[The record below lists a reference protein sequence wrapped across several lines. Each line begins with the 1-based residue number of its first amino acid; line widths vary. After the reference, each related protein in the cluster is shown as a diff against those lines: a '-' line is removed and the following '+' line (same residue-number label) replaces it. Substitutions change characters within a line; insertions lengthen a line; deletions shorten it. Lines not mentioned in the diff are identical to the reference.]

1 MEVLLLRKDNCLLY
15 GGYNPGRDPISR
27 YIKNVEDTL
36 NKYINK
42 YNNIIML
49 GGFNCDFIIED
60 NKLLEFGD
68 TFNLTNIVKESTCYK
83 NPLHPTH
90 IDVILTNRSKNF
102 QNTTTI
108 ETGLS
113 DYHEMVIT
121 CLKSNMAKLPPR
133 VIYYRNY
140 KKFDETRSRN
150 NVSCE
155 LNSHK
160 SKNNVNYE
168 EIKSSMMTR
177 LEQRAPR
184 KKMFLRANNSP
195 FMNKKLSKAIMARSR
210 YKNRY
215 TKNPTSENKMKYNK
229 QRNICV
235 NMLKKAKRE
244 YYINIDIKLLNDNRK
259 FWKCIKPLFSNK
271 QIRLSKAILIE
282 NDVTICN
289 DTTIAEIFND
299 FL

>member
-1 MEVLLLRKDNCLLY
+1 MIILLCWE
-15 GGYNPGRDPISR
+15 I
-27 YIKNVEDTL
+27 
-36 NKYINK
+36 
-42 YNNIIML
+42 
-49 GGFNCDFIIED
+49 FNCNFIIED
-60 NKLLEFGD
+60 NKLLEFCD
-68 TFNLTNIVKESTCYK
+68 AFNLTSIVKEPTCYK

-113 DYHEMVIT
+113 DYHKMVIT
-121 CLKSNMAKLPPR
+121 CLKSHLAKL
-133 VIYYRNY
+133 IYYRNY
-140 KKFDETRSRN
+140 KKFDETRFRN

-160 SKNNVNYE
+160 SKNNANYE
-168 EIKSSMMTR
+168 EIKSSIMTQ
-177 LEQRAPR
+177 LEQRAPM
-184 KKMFLRANNSP
+184 KKKFLCANNSP
-195 FMNKKLSKAIMARSR
+195 FMNKKLSKAIMTRSR
-210 YKNRY
+210 YKNR
-215 TKNPTSENKMKYNK
+215 TKTRRWKIKCNK

-244 YYINIDIKLLNDNRK
+244 YYNNIDIKLLNDNRK

-271 QIRLSKAILIE
+271 QIRLSKACEHDI
-282 NDVTICN
+282 TICN
-289 DTTIAEIFND
+289 DKTIAEIFND